1 MSQQTA
7 HTAGHKRP
15 HRCPANKVQAWD
27 GRWLVRKHIEVMV
40 FLYRYSLF
48 PILCILF
55 FIYSKRSLKIDE
67 ETEVPNRSVTLVLNG
82 RADLD
87 FTERPRGSAMDPR
100 PPASRHRAASMGRA
114 FSPTRL
120 MRAEKPNPHRQR
132 GLLTPASNKA
142 AVRTSSR

>member
-1 MSQQTA
+1 M
-7 HTAGHKRP
+7 
-15 HRCPANKVQAWD
+15 
-27 GRWLVRKHIEVMV
+27 RKHIEVMV

-48 PILCILF
+48 PLLCILCF
-55 FIYSKRSLKIDE
+55 NYSKRSLKIDE

-100 PPASRHRAASMGRA
+100 PPASRHGAVVVLSGSVGLESMGRT

-120 MRAEKPNPHRQR
+120 MRAEKPNPRRQR

-142 AVRTSSR
+142 TVRTSSR